1 MRAKHIFLNRINV
14 RLNKMIGIVG
24 GVGPLAGLDIFKKII
39 EETIATK
46 DQEHLPVILSS
57 KPHRIADR
65 TAFLLQN
72 SNENPGYAL
81 LKIIE
86 ELDNSGAE
94 VVAIPCNTAHAPAIF
109 DIITRQLQDS
119 KSNIRLLHIVEE
131 TAKFIKSNHPDK
143 MVGVLS
149 TTGTRDTRLYSDI
162 LSNFG
167 ISNIAPDDELQP
179 LVHEA
184 IYNEQYGI
192 KAFSSPVTSKAT
204 DNLIQAI
211 SALKKQGAQVIVLA
225 CTELP
230 LALTEKSYFGIPTV
244 DPNRILARALIEH
257 IAPEKLKPI

>member
-1 MRAKHIFLNRINV
+1 IQRNISSLYEYGRRFPSDEEINATISRQQTNFLGVRLAGRRI

-94 VVAIPCNTAHAPAIF
+94 VVA
-109 DIITRQLQDS
+109 
-119 KSNIRLLHIVEE
+119 
-131 TAKFIKSNHPDK
+131 
-143 MVGVLS
+143 
-149 TTGTRDTRLYSDI
+149 
-162 LSNFG
+162 
-167 ISNIAPDDELQP
+167 
-179 LVHEA
+179 
-184 IYNEQYGI
+184 
-192 KAFSSPVTSKAT
+192 
-204 DNLIQAI
+204 
-211 SALKKQGAQVIVLA
+211 
-225 CTELP
+225 
-230 LALTEKSYFGIPTV
+230 
-244 DPNRILARALIEH
+244 
-257 IAPEKLKPI
+257 

>member
-94 VVAIPCNTAHAPAIF
+94 VVAIPCNTAHAPA
-109 DIITRQLQDS
+109 RS
-119 KSNIRLLHIVEE
+119 EE
-131 TAKFIKSNHPDK
+131 HTS
-143 MVGVLS
+143 
-149 TTGTRDTRLYSDI
+149 
-162 LSNFG
+162 
-167 ISNIAPDDELQP
+167 ELQSR
-179 LVHEA
+179 E
-184 IYNEQYGI
+184 N
-192 KAFSSPVTSKAT
+192 
-204 DNLIQAI
+204 
-211 SALKKQGAQVIVLA
+211 
-225 CTELP
+225 
-230 LALTEKSYFGIPTV
+230 
-244 DPNRILARALIEH
+244 
-257 IAPEKLKPI
+257 